1 MQKAYSERADLT
13 RSGVSMLVQMY
24 KHLCN
29 IYKFYVKFYYTLNT
43 ASNTLASIPASP
55 Q

>member
-24 KHLCN
+24 EHLCN
-29 IYKFYVKFYYTLNT
+29 FYIFTVNFMLFVGFQTLK
-43 ASNTLASIPASP
+43 LF
-55 Q
+55 